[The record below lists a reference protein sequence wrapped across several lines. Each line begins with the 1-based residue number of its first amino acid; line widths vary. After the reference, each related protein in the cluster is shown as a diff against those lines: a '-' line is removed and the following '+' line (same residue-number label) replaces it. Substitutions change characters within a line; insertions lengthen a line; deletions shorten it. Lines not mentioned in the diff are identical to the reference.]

1 MKKTIR
7 VKLSEL
13 NVHSLVLKMKIY
25 KLNRFMAFSMK
36 NFGQKTPVIVII
48 RNGCYYIIDGGHRYY
63 AAIEVGN
70 IDTLEC
76 IVLNIPD
83 SEILDTRIAYN
94 QKTKVHTSE
103 ICLNIE
109 HMLGLMGNNQG
120 KRNDLLGMHN
130 IEDENE
136 FGTIGRDKFEFL
148 CMHSGLDFSGRTL
161 RKLMA
166 VHEFEKNEEH
176 NLKLIDGI
184 DTGNLSI
191 DKAFN
196 HMKDY
201 IKKLEDNA
209 KPMLSIPSAFE
220 NQLNQVSYR
229 LFNKSS
235 MIMDEIEDESITL
248 FVDSHP
254 YRKLRKYRNQEEF
267 KHGEEK
273 TLEEYVTNFKLFC
286 QEKRKKLKPGGV
298 LVTILGETYQNGYNG
313 VCTAVETALKED
325 GWEVIDVVIWVKQN
339 QKYTPHPNRFVNS
352 YERILVL
359 RKPGKET
366 YFKEVKR
373 KSSIGKY
380 KVMPTSSGGTYL
392 ASPETCITNVIT
404 TNVHN
409 PAEFQNV
416 DKDFRHQAPT
426 PEIIYKTFI
435 DAYSK
440 PNDTIADGFAGSGT
454 IGLGLSMRRNV
465 VGYEVDKKSYSFCK
479 DRFENYMNYQEEELQ
494 QAA

>member
-209 KPMLSIPSAFE
+209 KPMLSIPSTFE

-273 TLEEYVTNFKLFC
+273 TLEEYVSNFKLFC
-286 QEKRKKLKPGGV
+286 QEKEK
-298 LVTILGETYQNGYNG
+298 N
-313 VCTAVETALKED
+313 
-325 GWEVIDVVIWVKQN
+325 
-339 QKYTPHPNRFVNS
+339 
-352 YERILVL
+352 
-359 RKPGKET
+359 
-366 YFKEVKR
+366 
-373 KSSIGKY
+373 
-380 KVMPTSSGGTYL
+380 
-392 ASPETCITNVIT
+392 
-404 TNVHN
+404 
-409 PAEFQNV
+409 
-416 DKDFRHQAPT
+416 
-426 PEIIYKTFI
+426 
-435 DAYSK
+435 
-440 PNDTIADGFAGSGT
+440 
-454 IGLGLSMRRNV
+454 
-465 VGYEVDKKSYSFCK
+465 
-479 DRFENYMNYQEEELQ
+479 
-494 QAA
+494 

>member
-1 MKKTIR
+1 MKELKSIK
-7 VKLSEL
+7 VSEL
-13 NVHSLVLKMKIY
+13 EIHPLVLEVKPVQSNEFITY
-25 KLNRFMAFSMK
+25 SMK
-36 NFGQKTPVIVII
+36 YYGQKTSIVVVE
-48 RNGCYYIIDGGHRYY
+48 RNGHYYVIDGTYRLQ
-63 AAIEVGN
+63 AAKDIGL
-70 IDTLEC
+70 IRKLEC
-76 IVLNIPD
+76 EVLDIPD
-83 SEILDTRIAYN
+83 SEILIVRSNYN

-103 ICLNIE
+103 ICMNIE

-120 KRNDLLGMHN
+120 KRNDLLGMKN
-130 IEDENE
+130 MDDEKE
-136 FGTIGRDKFEFL
+136 YGTAGKGNFEKA
-148 CMHSGLDFSGRTL
+148 CMLSGLKFSGRTL

-176 NLKLIDGI
+176 GLKLIDGI
-184 DTGNLSI
+184 DSGKLSI

-201 IKKLEDNA
+201 IKKLGDIE
-209 KPMLSIPSAFE
+209 KTMLPTPSTFE
-220 NQLNQVSYR
+220 NQLNHVSYK

-235 MIMDEIEDESITL
+235 MIMDEIEDNSITL

-254 YRKLRKYRNQEEF
+254 YRKLRKYRNQKEF

-273 TLEEYVTNFKLFC
+273 TLEEYVSNFKLFC
-286 QEKRKKLKPGGV
+286 QEKKKKLKPGGV
-298 LVTILGETYQNGYNG
+298 LVTILGETYQGGYNG

-359 RKPGKET
+359 RKPGDDT
-366 YFKEVKR
+366 YFKQVKR

-380 KVMPTSSGGTYL
+380 KVMPTSSGGTYV

-409 PAEFQNV
+409 PVEFQNV
-416 DKDFRHQAPT
+416 DENFRHQAPA
-426 PEIIYKTFI
+426 PEVIYRTFI
-435 DAYSK
+435 EAYSK
-440 PNDTIADGFAGSGT
+440 PFDTIADGFMGSGT
-454 IGLGLSMRRNV
+454 IGVGLSMGRSV
-465 VGYEVDKKSYSFCK
+465 VGYEVDKVSYSFCK
-479 DRFENYMNYQEEELQ
+479 ERFENYLSNQEADLQ
-494 QAA
+494 LAA